1 MLLKFK
7 EHVTEYSTRDGK
19 NSHMPIIIYH
29 KIGDIEDT
37 YSTSVDLFE
46 SEMNYLH
53 ENGFKVITMD
63 QVFGK
68 G

>member
-1 MLLKFK
+1 
-7 EHVTEYSTRDGK
+7 
-19 NSHMPIIIYH
+19 MPIIIYH

-37 YSTSVDLFE
+37 HSTSVDLFE

-53 ENGFKVITMD
+53 ESGFKVITMD

-68 G
+68 S